1 MRVVKKCVE
10 RLLYDL
16 NETKQLV
23 LTKNKQLVVQMES
36 PFLIPLYCRLKFWLL
51 SKLTK
56 SN

>member
-1 MRVVKKCVE
+1 MRFVKKKCVE

-36 PFLIPLYCRLKFWLL
+36 VFLDPIIL
-51 SKLTK
+51 SSDILVAE
-56 SN
+56 

>member
-23 LTKNKQLVVQMES
+23 LTKNKQLLVQMES
-36 PFLIPLYCRLKFWLL
+36 PFLILLYCRLKFWLL